1 MRAILHRLAQRVRR
15 LGVTAEAWYQLAR
28 AAIVIRSAARHARV
42 LRDGLCLRPGRSD
55 RGSGLE
61 VARAVARASRFHV
74 KPMACLERSLATLWM
89 LRGRGIAAALRIG
102 CRQQGTALE
111 FHAWVVDDSGAVLAG
126 QGHESSFLP
135 LTPEASAAGPPRP

>member
-1 MRAILHRLAQRVRR
+1 MRR

-28 AAIVIRSAARHARV
+28 AALVVRNAARNARTV
-42 LRDGLCLRPGRSD
+42 RDGLCLRPGRSD
-55 RGSGLE
+55 RACGLE
-61 VARAVARASRFHV
+61 IARAVARASRFHL

-102 CRQQGTALE
+102 CRQQGSTLE
-111 FHAWVVDDSGAVLAG
+111 FHAWVVDECGGVLAG

-135 LTPEASAAGPPRP
+135 MMPEASAAGAPHS